1 MDGRLV
7 VGLGNP
13 GPEYE
18 RTRHNLGFEVVD
30 LLAAKWGASFSR
42 SGFLDGQVA
51 DANPSSNSKY
61 AGLPRVRLV
70 KPSSFMN
77 LSGPVYARA
86 LKVFEAE
93 ARDALIVV
101 DDFMLDFG
109 RLRLRP
115 EGSSGGHN
123 GLKSVEESLDS
134 RTYPRL
140 RIGIGPVPG
149 RRDPADYVL
158 GRYSAE
164 QRKELP
170 FALEAASDAVLTW
183 LTLGI
188 DRAMERHNRG
198 PEAGLAE

>member
-13 GPEYE
+13 GEE
-18 RTRHNLGFEVVD
+18 FAKTRHNLGFEVVD
-30 LLAAKWGASFSR
+30 LLAERWRVSFSR
-42 SGFLDGQVA
+42 SGFVDGFVA
-51 DANPSSNSKY
+51 DATP
-61 AGLPRVRLV
+61 AGIPRVRLL

-93 ARDALIVV
+93 PTEALIVV

-109 RLRLRP
+109 RLRFRA

-123 GLKSVEESLDS
+123 GLKSVEGSLGS
-134 RTYPRL
+134 RVYPRL
-140 RIGIGPVPG
+140 RVGIGPVPG

-158 GRYSAE
+158 GRYDAE

-170 FALEAASDAVLTW
+170 FVREAAADAVVTW
-183 LTLGI
+183 LSLGI

-198 PEAGLAE
+198 PEVE